1 MDKQSKALINEIY
14 RLVGANTL
22 QVQNLQ
28 NNVSHLESLVKD
40 MHCDVLER
48 PAEKKVVLLKTAPF
62 GANPSE
68 VLKEYDR
75 ERNRDITLQ
84 EIRDTMQKM
93 REDLLKPRTA
103 HAYYEIRCECGN
115 RLKPT
120 PAPPEPPRL
129 SAQFAQFMQE
139 DMERRGY
146 IYRYARYP
154 EYRKLWMDTDL
165 YFKTHTDLYDNE
177 AFLKLLAEL
186 PPRCII

>member
-14 RLVGANTL
+14 RLAGATAV
-22 QVQNLQ
+22 QVQNLRSCI
-28 NNVSHLESLVKD
+28 SHLESKITD
-40 MHCDVLER
+40 MHTE
-48 PAEKKVVLLKTAPF
+48 LLK
-62 GANPSE
+62 
-68 VLKEYDR
+68 K
-75 ERNRDITLQ
+75 
-84 EIRDTMQKM
+84 
-93 REDLLKPRTA
+93 
-103 HAYYEIRCECGN
+103 
-115 RLKPT
+115 T

-165 YFKTHTDLYDNE
+165 YFKTHTNLYDNE